1 MIDTWSS
8 HSVSGCIRA
17 NGGFLER
24 GNIIGCFYFRHVLA
38 GNGDCVAVYYDS
50 PITKTKSAIT
60 YKQLLSE
67 VEALAGA
74 LRDQG
79 VKKHDVVMIYINRL
93 GAIHSVVFGGFA
105 SNALAQRIDACTPM
119 ILLTAS
125 CGIIGNRPP
134 IAYETLVEEAINLSL
149 HKPECIMIWQR
160 DQLLWDIKSRWTGPV
175 GWLRRLAF
183 SSAGKAGPA
192 HVSWQDCVG
201 RAKAGS
207 KRVECVPVKSA
218 DAVYIMHTSGTTGA
232 PKGVRR
238 DAGGHAVGLNF
249 TIRYIFGIHGPD
261 DVSFTASDIG
271 WVVGH
276 SYILYAPLLAGAATI
291 LYEGKPVGT
300 PDASAF
306 WRIVDEYKVSTMFAT
321 PTALRAIKQQDPQH
335 VFLSEV
341 GERGGLRSL
350 RALFLAGERS
360 ESTLI
365 STYQNLLDRY
375 DGPSPHVIDNW
386 WSTEAG
392 SPITARALVPHTGRQ
407 QSEEGSSPQK
417 RNALGQGLPPIKPG
431 SAGKPMPGFDV
442 HVVDEKGNEMEAG
455 SMGNIVLGLPL
466 APTAF
471 RMLWKDDV
479 RFYASYLERFDGRY
493 LDTGDTGWV
502 DGEGYVYVMGR
513 NDDVINVSAVR
524 LSSGALEEAIS
535 SHPLVAE
542 SCVVS
547 IPDEMKGHLPFV
559 FITLSVV
566 DHPASAI
573 PSEEIANEIRVL
585 VRKRVGT
592 FAALGGI
599 VQGRGMIPKTRS
611 RKTVRR
617 VLRELVENG
626 VHGEFS
632 REVTVP
638 TTIEDR
644 AVVEVARA
652 KVQEYFEKCRCK
664 NKATKGGSGHPKG
677 SSIT

>member
-1 MIDTWSS
+1 MLRTSSRRIPGSDVTLPTWDWFP
-8 HSVSGCIRA
+8 
-17 NGGFLER
+17 GGEISTCY
-24 GNIIGCFYFRHVLA
+24 NCVDRHVLA

-79 VKKHDVVMIYINRL
+79 VKKHDVVMIYSAYTDIHHQLSAMARRGAIVERNDLTKPAYIVPMIPAALIGMLAVNRL

-271 WVVGH
+271 WVVSH

-365 STYQNLLDRY
+365 STYQKLLDRY

-417 RNALGQGLPPIKPG
+417 RYALGQGLPPIKPG

-524 LSSGALEEAIS
+524 LSSG
-535 SHPLVAE
+535 
-542 SCVVS
+542 
-547 IPDEMKGHLPFV
+547 
-559 FITLSVV
+559 
-566 DHPASAI
+566 
-573 PSEEIANEIRVL
+573 NYVL
-585 VRKRVGT
+585 LLTR
-592 FAALGGI
+592 AAWLL
-599 VQGRGMIPKTRS
+599 TS
-611 RKTVRR
+611 
-617 VLRELVENG
+617 
-626 VHGEFS
+626 
-632 REVTVP
+632 
-638 TTIEDR
+638 
-644 AVVEVARA
+644 
-652 KVQEYFEKCRCK
+652 
-664 NKATKGGSGHPKG
+664 
-677 SSIT
+677 